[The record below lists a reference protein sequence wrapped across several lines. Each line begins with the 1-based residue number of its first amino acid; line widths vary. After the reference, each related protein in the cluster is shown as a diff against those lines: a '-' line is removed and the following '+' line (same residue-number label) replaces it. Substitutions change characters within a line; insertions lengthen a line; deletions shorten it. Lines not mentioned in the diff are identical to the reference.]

1 MSTNPDPTT
10 TYRHNIGGSMADRH
24 DSGPGIIR
32 CGDMPRDI
40 IEFRDL
46 HGQIE
51 RKTSFLLVFLLY
63 EISHVTQSI
72 LTKIFGKRHKYIFM
86 NGELIVC
93 IDGWL
98 FFSVSECR

>member
-10 TYRHNIGGSMADRH
+10 TYRHNICGSMADRH

-51 RKTSFLLVFLLY
+51 RKNLISACLLALRDIACNAEHLDEDFR
-63 EISHVTQSI
+63 EAT
-72 LTKIFGKRHKYIFM
+72 
-86 NGELIVC
+86 
-93 IDGWL
+93 
-98 FFSVSECR
+98 